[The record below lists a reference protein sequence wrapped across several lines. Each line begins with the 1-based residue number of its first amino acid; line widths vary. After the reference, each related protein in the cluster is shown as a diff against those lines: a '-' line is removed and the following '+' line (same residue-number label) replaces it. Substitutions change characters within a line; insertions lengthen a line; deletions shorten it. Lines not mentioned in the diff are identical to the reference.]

1 MKHHITV
8 AGFFITSDNLPG
20 FTSWLS
26 SLQKAGHVLERIHVY
41 ETPQTPALPP
51 YMEVV
56 TSSLREAKAHARQK
70 FDFCVEGADF
80 VYFALSST
88 GPSSQILAW
97 LLESKGHKVFLL
109 DPDKIILPQ
118 GGGEWLE

>member
-8 AGFFITSDNLPG
+8 AGFFLTSDNLPR
-20 FTSWLS
+20 FTSWLA

-41 ETPQTPALPP
+41 ETPQTPELPP
-51 YMEVV
+51 YMELV

-70 FDFCVEGADF
+70 FDFCVDQADF
-80 VYFALSST
+80 AFFALSGT
-88 GPSSQILAW
+88 GPSSQVLTW
-97 LLESKGHKVFLL
+97 LLETKGVKTFLL